1 MRMNKIAVQS
11 VALIAVGVAI
21 AIGSSLS
28 DEVLTPIKSA
38 PFKKVM
44 PGVEKAG
51 LWGSPSGEH
60 AVLTR
65 MAAGFKAGMHTHKH
79 EVRMVIIEGTILHTD
94 AKGGVTQLTKG
105 AYRMVPGEVKHD
117 TACAAGQDCLFVE
130 SQPGPFDLK
139 AAK

>member
-1 MRMNKIAVQS
+1 MKPNKIAVQS
-11 VALIAVGVAI
+11 VALLAVGVAI

-28 DEVLTPIKSA
+28 DEVLTPMKSA

-44 PGVEKAG
+44 PGIEKAG
-51 LWGSPSGEH
+51 LWGSPAGEH
-60 AVLTR
+60 ASLTR

-79 EVRMVIIEGTILHTD
+79 EVRMVVIEGTVVHTD
-94 AKGGVTQLTKG
+94 AKGGVTELTKG
-105 AYRMVPGEVKHD
+105 AYLMVPGGIKHD

-130 SQPGPFDLK
+130 SLPGAFDLK